1 MVHIKNIYILKKKK
15 EFITAVSTET
25 GSRNHGQWILCQN
38 YLPAQSLGFFS
49 RWLLHGLSRD
59 P

>member
-1 MVHIKNIYILKKKK
+1 MVHIKKNIVKKKKK

-25 GSRNHGQWILCQN
+25 GSRNHGQWNLCQN

-49 RWLLHGLSRD
+49 RWLLHGLGRD